1 MKQLLVK
8 TIQHKISIVIC
19 IIFLYPCI
27 TFGAETDDA
36 LQQVKNYIQS
46 IKSVAIE
53 FDQIDAKNNTASGIL
68 IIDKPYKFRCNYYP
82 PYPIVIIGN
91 KNYVSL
97 YDYEMEQ
104 LSRIKYRD
112 NIFYSLLEDNMDL
125 DNKFNV
131 ISAEKV
137 KRGYKLRVHN
147 SDLNRTSEI
156 TFDENTGHINL
167 IKIFEDNNTITLIV
181 KNVQKIKNI
190 KEDLFII
197 QNPDIFGS
205 PKRYDHISIK
215 KQYQTM
221 Q

>member
-1 MKQLLVK
+1 MKTLQYK
-8 TIQHKISIVIC
+8 TYIMIC
-19 IIFLYPCI
+19 IIFVLPCI
-27 TFGAETDDA
+27 TFGGESDDP
-36 LQQVKNYIQS
+36 LEQVKNYIQS

-53 FDQIDAKNNTASGIL
+53 FDQVDVKNNRASGIL

-112 NIFYSLLEDNMDL
+112 NIFSFLLEDNLDL

-131 ISAEKV
+131 VSAEKV
-137 KRGYKLRVHN
+137 SNGYKLRVHN

-156 TFDENTGHINL
+156 TFNKNTGHINL

-181 KNVQKIKNI
+181 KNVQKIRNI
-190 KEDLFII
+190 KKDLFII

-205 PKRYDHISIK
+205 PERYDHVNIK
-215 KQYQTM
+215 KQYQIM